1 MSLSYVNGGY
11 LFHHSGDTTVLR
23 ALDRESVNDEFRISA
38 RYTLVKWNKVKSI
51 KTIHSRSNKD
61 IGDVIEEEWEIT
73 AKRVIAEPRSGGNG
87 QIPRFGIYEY
97 EVKPIIRR
105 AADKPTFAKQQNEP
119 GVGGTRREA
128 SSVPLT
134 VRRTS

>member
-1 MSLSYVNGGY
+1 M
-11 LFHHSGDTTVLR
+11 
-23 ALDRESVNDEFRISA
+23 
-38 RYTLVKWNKVKSI
+38 

-61 IGDVIEEEWEIT
+61 IGDVIEGEWEVT
-73 AKRVIAEPRSGGNG
+73 AKKVIAEPRSGDGR
-87 QIPRFGIYEY
+87 QPPRFGIYEY
-97 EVKPIIRR
+97 EVKPILPQAPKKAGR
-105 AADKPTFAKQQNEP
+105 AKPQDEP

>member
-1 MSLSYVNGGY
+1 M
-11 LFHHSGDTTVLR
+11 
-23 ALDRESVNDEFRISA
+23 
-38 RYTLVKWNKVKSI
+38 

-61 IGDVIEEEWEIT
+61 IGDVIEGEWEVT
-73 AKRVIAEPRSGGNG
+73 AKRVIAEPRPGDGNREP
-87 QIPRFGIYEY
+87 PRFGIYEY
-97 EVKPIIRR
+97 EVKPIL
-105 AADKPTFAKQQNEP
+105 AAAAAKPVRAKQRKEP

>member
-1 MSLSYVNGGY
+1 M
-11 LFHHSGDTTVLR
+11 
-23 ALDRESVNDEFRISA
+23 
-38 RYTLVKWNKVKSI
+38 

-73 AKRVIAEPRSGGNG
+73 AKKVIAEPRSGGKG
-87 QIPRFGIYEY
+87 QSPRFGIYEY

-105 AADKPTFAKQQNEP
+105 AAAKATVPQKQQSEP
-119 GVGGTRREA
+119 SVGGTRREA

>member
-1 MSLSYVNGGY
+1 MLDLRGVRSDRVVDHRPNAVTAAAVMSKM
-11 LFHHSGDTTVLR
+11 D
-23 ALDRESVNDEFRISA
+23 
-38 RYTLVKWNKVKSI
+38 KVKSM

-105 AADKPTFAKQQNEP
+105 AADKTIFAKQQNEP

>member
-1 MSLSYVNGGY
+1 M
-11 LFHHSGDTTVLR
+11 
-23 ALDRESVNDEFRISA
+23 
-38 RYTLVKWNKVKSI
+38 

-61 IGDVIEEEWEIT
+61 IGDVIEGEWEVT
-73 AKRVIAEPRSGGNG
+73 AKRVIAEPRPGDGNREP
-87 QIPRFGIYEY
+87 PRFGIYEY
-97 EVKPIIRR
+97 EVKPIATR
-105 AADKPTFAKQQNEP
+105 AAEKPSRAKASKEP

>member
-1 MSLSYVNGGY
+1 M
-11 LFHHSGDTTVLR
+11 
-23 ALDRESVNDEFRISA
+23 
-38 RYTLVKWNKVKSI
+38 

-61 IGDVIEEEWEIT
+61 IGDVIEDEWEIT
-73 AKRVIAEPRSGGNG
+73 AKRVIAEPRPGGKG

-97 EVKPIIRR
+97 EVKPIIRQ
-105 AADKPTFAKQQNEP
+105 AANKPAPARQQNEP
-119 GVGGTRREA
+119 SVGGTRREA

>member
-1 MSLSYVNGGY
+1 M
-11 LFHHSGDTTVLR
+11 
-23 ALDRESVNDEFRISA
+23 
-38 RYTLVKWNKVKSI
+38 

-61 IGDVIEEEWEIT
+61 IGDVIEDEWEIT
-73 AKRVIAEPRSGGNG
+73 AKKVIAEPRPGGKG
-87 QIPRFGIYEY
+87 QSPRFGIYEY

-105 AADKPTFAKQQNEP
+105 AAAKPVLAKQPNQP
-119 GVGGTRREA
+119 SVGGTRREA

>member
-1 MSLSYVNGGY
+1 MLVN
-11 LFHHSGDTTVLR
+11 LK
-23 ALDRESVNDEFRISA
+23 EVNSM
-38 RYTLVKWNKVKSI
+38 

-73 AKRVIAEPRSGGNG
+73 AKKVIAEPRPGGKG
-87 QIPRFGIYEY
+87 QSPRFGIYEY

-105 AADKPTFAKQQNEP
+105 VAAKPAVTPRQQNEP
-119 GVGGTRREA
+119 SIGGTRREA